1 MRQSKIITSKRYSM
15 VMTSF
20 MVTSLVIMTI
30 VAASCGSTRTD
41 TTPKMTI
48 ISPAED
54 SVYKAGDTIEY
65 ALEFERF
72 TLVAPYNMRSGAKNI
87 TKHDGSDHSTEDS
100 SSADSSSSG
109 IDSSETDSSAAAQE
123 TATPEAEE
131 TLTVNPSPNETAET
145 TGQEASETP
154 TPQVTQASDDISSA
168 TNPSARE
175 GHYHIYLDEATGSD
189 AHITN
194 WNYTGSFTIPG
205 GITPGIHSLRFELRD
220 NEHTPV
226 GTDWSEAVLFFVV
239 E

>member
-1 MRQSKIITSKRYSM
+1 
-15 VMTSF
+15 MTSF
-20 MVTSLVIMTI
+20 MVTLLLVMTI

-48 ISPAED
+48 ISPAQD
-54 SVYKAGDTIEY
+54 TVYKAGDTIEY
-65 ALEFERF
+65 ALEFDRF
-72 TLVAPYNMRSGAKNI
+72 TLVAPYNMRSLAKRI
-87 TKHDGSDHSTEDS
+87 TKHDGSDHSSEEA
-100 SSADSSSSG
+100 SSADSSTNG
-109 IDSSETDSSAAAQE
+109 IASSETDTIAAGQE
-123 TATPEAEE
+123 PTTPEADD
-131 TLTVNPSPNETAET
+131 TLTVTSSPTETAEAT
-145 TGQEASETP
+145 DQEASQTP

-189 AHITN
+189 AHVTN